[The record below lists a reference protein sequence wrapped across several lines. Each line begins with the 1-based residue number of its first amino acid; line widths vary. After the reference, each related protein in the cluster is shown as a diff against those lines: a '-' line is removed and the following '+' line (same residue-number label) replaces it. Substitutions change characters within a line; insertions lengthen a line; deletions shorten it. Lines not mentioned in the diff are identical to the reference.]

1 MSPATKKAIGRP
13 GKFTPDMLH
22 DILDAM
28 LKPYSGLNAVAKK
41 HKISVQAI
49 FRWQKMSAQDEADG
63 VADSPFLIDY
73 LDTRSY
79 FHRHMAFVRA
89 VAVARIDH
97 RIVEAATVP
106 HMEPQFSA
114 QTGNPH
120 WQVDPKIA
128 ADALSMSDDLWTLTY
143 GDADHERPRSDVY
156 MRDAEGKLIQIVKEV
171 PPQPALLIKA
181 AASLLSAT
189 YGERV
194 AHTLVVGGVVRIGP
208 TMAPPSKQLAPPPT
222 HQILDVDFTPIEE
235 EKAAEP
241 TNVLLIADEP
251 ETVEEYE
258 RTFGGKRLVEAILFY
273 AEDKTLMAPLPEIV
287 IVEGSSIH
295 RAYQEAGIEVNAVP
309 ASQLL
314 AQGYCN
320 DFLLAMATSAERK
333 LAEAKLKEPIKNQV
347 PVRALQPPPPPVD
360 DEPVT
365 AAKDN
370 RVSRDP
376 FMNLDGTPKS
386 GGFSIN
392 GAPQLRRRTVS

>member
-1 MSPATKKAIGRP
+1 MPPASKKAIGRP

-49 FRWQKMSAQDEADG
+49 FRWQKQSAQDEADG
-63 VADSPFLIDY
+63 IADSPFLITY
-73 LDTRSY
+73 LDQEAF

-97 RIVEAATVP
+97 RIVEAATAP

-143 GDADHERPRSDVY
+143 GTADHERDRSDVY
-156 MRDAEGKLIQIVKEV
+156 MRDSENKLIQVVKEV

-181 AASLLSAT
+181 AASLLAAT

-194 AHTLVVGGVVRIGP
+194 AHTLVVGGVVRIGSA
-208 TMAPPSKQLAPPPT
+208 MVPPSKQLAPPPT
-222 HQILDVDFTPIEE
+222 RQILDVDFTPILDE
-235 EKAAEP
+235 EKVAEP
-241 TNVLLIADEP
+241 TNVLMIADEP

-258 RTFGGKRLVEAILFY
+258 RTFGGKRLVEALLFY
-273 AEDKTLMAPLPEIV
+273 AEDKTLLAPVPEIV

-295 RAYQEAGIEVNAVP
+295 RTYQEAGIEVDAVP

-320 DFLLAMATSAERK
+320 DFLLDMATPEERK
-333 LAEAKLKEPIKNQV
+333 LAEAKRME
-347 PVRALQPPPPPVD
+347 PPVYTPKPQAPLD
-360 DEPVT
+360 DEPDSSDT
-365 AAKDN
+365 AAKDT
-370 RVSRDP
+370 RVSKDVY
-376 FMNLDGTPKS
+376 MDVNGNPKP
-386 GGFSIN
+386 GGFRVDQ
-392 GAPQLRRRTVS
+392 GTQLRRRTFS

>member
-1 MSPATKKAIGRP
+1 MSQAPKKAIGRP

-63 VADSPFLIDY
+63 TADSPFLIDY

-97 RIVEAATVP
+97 RIVEAATAP

-128 ADALSMSDDLWTLTY
+128 ADALSMNDDLWAITY
-143 GDADHERPRSDVY
+143 GLDPVRPRSDVY
-156 MRDAEGKLIQIVKEV
+156 MRDSEGRLIQIVKEV

-194 AHTLVVGGVVRIGP
+194 AHTHIVGGVVRIGP
-208 TMAPPSKQLAPPPT
+208 TMAPAQKQLAPPPT

-241 TNVLLIADEP
+241 TNVLMIADEP

-258 RTFGGKRLVEAILFY
+258 RTFGGKRLVEALLFY
-273 AEDKTLMAPLPEIV
+273 AEDKTLLAPVPEIV

-295 RAYQEAGIEVNAVP
+295 RAYQEAGIEVDAVP

-314 AQGYCN
+314 AQGYIN
-320 DFLLAMATSAERK
+320 DFLIDMATPQERE
-333 LAEAKLKEPIKNQV
+333 LAEAKRKEPIKNQV
-347 PVRALQPPPPPVD
+347 PIRALQPPLPPVD

-386 GGFSIN
+386 GGFSVN
-392 GAPQLRRRTVS
+392 GAPQPRRRTVI